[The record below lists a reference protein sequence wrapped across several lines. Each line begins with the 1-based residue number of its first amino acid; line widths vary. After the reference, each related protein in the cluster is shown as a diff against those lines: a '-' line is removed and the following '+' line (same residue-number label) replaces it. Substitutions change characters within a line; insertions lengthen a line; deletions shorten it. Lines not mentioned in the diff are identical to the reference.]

1 MRLLLSILLTLGT
14 LSLCFSQSKQSKSN
28 STENEALKN
37 IQSLLKENP
46 EAYQKEFVELE
57 MKWNE
62 AGNRELL
69 LKLYFF
75 HFDYLFGQGKYDAGL
90 ITLHKGRRLYSNASD
105 QALIPVYLDFASVFH
120 YKANLD
126 SMIYYQDLAKRNL
139 GSDSPHYGQYLLNEG
154 RKSQLNAEFQKAIV
168 VIFEAISFY
177 EKNQDPKRLALAY
190 NNLAFNY
197 EKIGDQDSQI
207 KYLFKSL
214 ELNKIYGSINQVI
227 LNYNNIGIYFKEKGD
242 LDQGIEYYDLAF
254 EEIKKINNPLL
265 LAQNLLNR
273 ANIFKRKGE
282 LLKAETLLLESL
294 ALCEANQID
303 FGIMLC
309 MINLG
314 ELHISLQRFGTAN
327 AYLTKAYELSKTLKA
342 RREQAQTFERLGWL
356 SRDMGDYRVAYD
368 WQTKF
373 HGLNDSLINESV
385 KKEANALR
393 EKFEVEKKENEIISL
408 SKDKIYQQFV
418 IALMALGLLVLL
430 LILILWNHKRKLA
443 EKEREK
449 EKLQRGHMKDLLQ
462 SKDEEM
468 RVLARQL
475 LDMQSELGDAKMKI
489 SSVMHAD
496 SIDQQKFK
504 KIDAILN
511 TNPFESMKLDLDT
524 RMTAHNVEFFNL
536 LLNQFPELS
545 PAELKLCAYLR
556 LNMSTK
562 DIAEILSRSVRTVE
576 NTRANIRKKMFL
588 EPQDNLVS
596 HLIGF
601 AEAM

>member
-1 MRLLLSILLTLGT
+1 MRLLLALLLTLGT
-14 LSLCFSQSKQSKSN
+14 FSLCFSQSKQTKST
-28 STENEALKN
+28 SSENEVFNNL
-37 IQSLLKENP
+37 QTLLKEKP

-57 MKWNE
+57 TKWNE

-75 HFDYLFGQGKYDAGL
+75 QFDYLLEQGRYDAGL
-90 ITLHKGRRLYSNASD
+90 IILHKGRRLYSNASD
-105 QALIPVYLDFASVFH
+105 QALIPVYLNFASVFH

-139 GSDSPHYGQYLLNEG
+139 GSNSPHYGQYLLNEG
-154 RKSQLNAEFQKAIV
+154 LKSQLNAEFQKAIP

-177 EKNQDPKRLALAY
+177 EKNKDLKRLAVAY

-227 LNYNNIGIYFKEKGD
+227 INYNNIGIYFKDKGEFER
-242 LDQGIEYYDLAF
+242 GIAYYDLAF
-254 EEIKKINNPLL
+254 EEIKKLNNPLL

-282 LLKAETLLLESL
+282 LLQAEKLFLESL
-294 ALCEANQID
+294 ALCEANKID

-309 MINLG
+309 MLNLG
-314 ELHISLQRFGTAN
+314 ELHISLQRFGSAN
-327 AYLTKAYELSKTLKA
+327 AYLTKAYELSKTLQA
-342 RREQAQTFERLGWL
+342 RREQALTFERLGWL
-356 SRDMGDYRVAYD
+356 SRDMGDYRAAYD

-418 IALMALGLLVLL
+418 IVLMALGLLVLL

-443 EKEREK
+443 EKEKEK
-449 EKLQRGHMKDLLQ
+449 EVLQRSHMKDLLK

-475 LDMQSELGDAKMKI
+475 LDMQSELGEAKMKI
-489 SSVMHAD
+489 SSVLHAD

-511 TNPFESMKLDLDT
+511 TNPFESMKVDLDA
-524 RMTAHNVEFFNL
+524 RMTANNVEFFNL
-536 LLNQFPELS
+536 LLNQFPDLS
-545 PAELKLCAYLR
+545 PSELKLCAYLR

-562 DIAEILSRSVRTVE
+562 DISEILSRSVRTVE

-596 HLIGF
+596 YLMGF
-601 AEAM
+601 VEAL